1 MQLSLFGNIVS
12 QMKELWHDL
21 SGSETLYK
29 HSLTHLLR
37 ELDNLMENKWG
48 NLETKGYVPLGEI

>member
-37 ELDNLMENKWG
+37 ELDNLMENK
-48 NLETKGYVPLGEI
+48 